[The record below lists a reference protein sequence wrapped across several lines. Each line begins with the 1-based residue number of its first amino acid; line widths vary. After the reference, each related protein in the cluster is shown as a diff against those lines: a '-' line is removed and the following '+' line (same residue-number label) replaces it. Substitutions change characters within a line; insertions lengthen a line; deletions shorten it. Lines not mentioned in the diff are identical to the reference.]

1 MNARHVLLVAV
12 VVLTVFLDSSAVYA
26 ADGFYVGVGGGVSLF
41 EDACQGST
49 GSCEDSGRATT
60 VYGGRQFGPDVGP
73 NMGLELAYVSLGTM
87 TATDPTLGSFEAKA
101 KGYSLTGIGTV
112 PVVGPLSLI
121 GRVGLF
127 VSSLQARVSGASS
140 SESAR
145 NSTVTVGLGLRWT
158 FSDHFFARL
167 EWELFSDLGDDET
180 GILDVD
186 MFSAGVGFSF

>member
-1 MNARHVLLVAV
+1 MKHSLIGVAV
-12 VVLTVFLDSSAVYA
+12 LGLFVGVPVAYG

-49 GSCEDSGRATT
+49 GSCDDSGRATT
-60 VYGGRQFGPDVGP
+60 VYGGRQFGPDTGP
-73 NMGLELAYVSLGTM
+73 NMGLELAYVSLGSM
-87 TATDPTLGSFEAKA
+87 TATDPTLGNLEVKA
-101 KGYSLTGIGTV
+101 KGYSLTGIGTA
-112 PVVGPLSLI
+112 PVAGPLSLI

-127 VSSLQARVSGASS
+127 LSSLQARVSGSSS

-145 NSTVTVGLGLRWT
+145 NSTVTVGLGVRWT
-158 FSDHFFARL
+158 FSDQFYARL